1 MSKARYTI
9 ASITTSDEEIVKRC
23 ERIYKANKLTQ
34 EEIYLL
40 GINLLDKKVKVTLP
54 HQGANINPM

>member
-9 ASITTSDEEIVKRC
+9 ASITTSDEETAHHC
-23 ERIYKANKLTQ
+23 ARIYNENRVSH

-54 HQGANINPM
+54 DDLSDPRD